1 MAKLDQ
7 IIQQFRSELGADF
20 ISTDVVGMD
29 GMSIAGGS
37 LDPNFDASD
46 ASARFTMVMK
56 LAAKVS
62 SKIGMGKVEDN
73 LVTTNK
79 TYIVS
84 RFLGD
89 GSYYWVVV
97 VTRNATLGT
106 VRMLM
111 NEYMGQ
117 LWDAIPNEAKLSAA
131 MDLED
136 KLGDT
141 LPIMTQRVPSIPQP
155 VQPTPPAPIEAK
167 PVAPPMLEEKPAEEP
182 KPEEEKVPEEKP
194 KEKSKFPVFRSPYN
208 FP

>member
-7 IIQQFRSELGADF
+7 IIQEFRSELGSDF

-37 LDPNFDASD
+37 VDPNFDASD

-56 LAAKVS
+56 LASKVS

-89 GSYYWVVV
+89 CSYYWVVV
-97 VTRNATLGT
+97 VSRNATLGT

-117 LWDAIPNEAKLSAA
+117 LWDAIPTEAKRLAA
-131 MDLED
+131 MPLEE
-136 KLGDT
+136 KLADT
-141 LPIMTQRVPSIPQP
+141 TPLSVQSRPTVPVAQP
-155 VQPTPPAPIEAK
+155 RPPAPVEQKVSAPAPIVETLVEEKK
-167 PVAPPMLEEKPAEEP
+167 PEEVIIPEEKPA
-182 KPEEEKVPEEKP
+182 

>member
-7 IIQQFRSELGADF
+7 IIQQFRSELGSDF

-37 LDPNFDASD
+37 VDPNFDASD

-62 SKIGMGKVEDN
+62 GKIGMGKVEDN

-89 GSYYWVVV
+89 CTYYWVVV
-97 VTRNATLGT
+97 VSRNATLGT

-111 NEYMGQ
+111 NEYMNQ
-117 LWDAIPNEAKLSAA
+117 LWDAIPAEAKRMAA
-131 MDLED
+131 LPLED
-136 KLGDT
+136 KLADT
-141 LPIMTQRVPSIPQP
+141 VPLAAQRRPAIQPAVQQNPQVPAEARFTAP
-155 VQPTPPAPIEAK
+155 VP
-167 PVAPPMLEEKPAEEP
+167 LEEI
-182 KPEEEKVPEEKP
+182 KPEEEKIPEEKP
-194 KEKSKFPVFRSPYN
+194 VKEKAKFPVFRSPYN

>member
-7 IIQQFRSELGADF
+7 IIQQFRSELGSDF

-37 LDPNFDASD
+37 VDPNFDASD

-89 GSYYWVVV
+89 CTYYWVVV
-97 VTRNATLGT
+97 VSRNATLGT

-117 LWDAIPNEAKLSAA
+117 LWDAIPAEAKRMAA
-131 MDLED
+131 MPTED
-136 KLGDT
+136 KLADT
-141 LPIMTQRVPSIPQP
+141 VPLAIHRSA
-155 VQPTPPAPIEAK
+155 PTPQVAAPAPPPPAEVRQTA
-167 PVAPPMLEEKPAEEP
+167 PVRLEEK
-182 KPEEEKVPEEKP
+182 KPEEEPIPEEKP
-194 KEKSKFPVFRSPYN
+194 VKEKVKFPVFRSPYN